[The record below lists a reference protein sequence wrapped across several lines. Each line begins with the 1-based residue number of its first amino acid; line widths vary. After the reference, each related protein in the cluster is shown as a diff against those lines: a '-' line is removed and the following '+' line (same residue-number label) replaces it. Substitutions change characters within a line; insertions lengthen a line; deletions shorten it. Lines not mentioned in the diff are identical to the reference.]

1 MAKSLSEDIRVR
13 VVEAVAAGASRRQ
26 AAARFG
32 VGVSSAIRWV
42 QDWREQGDVR
52 ARPQGSDRRSQ
63 RIEAE
68 AGFLLEQIER
78 TPDVTLAELQA
89 RLRGRGLSVG
99 IGTLWRFFERHGI
112 SYKKTAHAA
121 EQARTD
127 VAAPGSNGNPTST
140 RTVSSL
146 STRPA
151 PRPRWRACGDARHA
165 AGAASPRCRM
175 DTGKRRP
182 SPPVCAAANSSRR
195 WFSTGQ

>member
-13 VVEAVAAGASRRQ
+13 VVEAVVAGTSRRQ

-52 ARPQGSDRRSQ
+52 ARPQGGDRRSQ

-78 TPDVTLAELQA
+78 TPDVTLAELQT

-112 SYKKTAHAA
+112 SYKKNR
-121 EQARTD
+121 ARR
-127 VAAPGSNGNPTST
+127 
-140 RTVSSL
+140 RTG
-146 STRPA
+146 P
-151 PRPRWRACGDARHA
+151 D
-165 AGAASPRCRM
+165 
-175 DTGKRRP
+175 
-182 SPPVCAAANSSRR
+182 
-195 WFSTGQ
+195 